1 VVVTIGSGALEC
13 AAADGAAVDWRR
25 RAEETRSRAVAAVPP
40 RDEPLRVVWTGKSW
54 TLSTRLGQRS
64 SAWGSMGGVAG
75 PESRKENKPVG
86 EAEKTASGHD
96 GLRVTLDQGARPGDG
111 WQGTRV
117 AGEDR

>member
-1 VVVTIGSGALEC
+1 MVVTIGSGALEC

-54 TLSTRLGQRS
+54 TLPTRLGQRS

-86 EAEKTASGHD
+86 EAEKNGEGSRWTEGHA
-96 GLRVTLDQGARPGDG
+96 GPRGSTWRRVTRH
-111 WQGTRV
+111 TR
-117 AGEDR
+117 GR